1 MSSTHTL
8 SVTLSPGGQNF
19 LTSGEDTLLQAALN
33 AGFVLPYGCRNGACG
48 SCKGK
53 VLEGL
58 VDHGAS
64 QATALSMADRADN
77 YALFCCA
84 KPLTDVVLAC
94 REVASVTDMPVKT
107 LPCRVEKMDRLA
119 SDVMILTLKLPV
131 HEQLQFLPGQYIEF
145 LLKDGKTRAFSIANA
160 PMNDRLDSLKTE
172 PVSAVQASA
181 GPTNLLLE
189 LHIRHVAGGEFTSHV
204 FQHMKIKDILRLRG
218 PLGTFFLRETPG
230 ENPAKPIIFIAGGTG
245 FAPIKSI
252 IEQTLNRD
260 KQHDQLR
267 PMTLYWGA
275 RNRAGLYLH
284 ELAQRWAAAHEHIR
298 YVPVLSEPAA
308 MDHWTG
314 RTGLVHQAVLEDM
327 PTLSPFQV
335 YACGAPAMV
344 EAAQRDFIAHG
355 LPAEAFFAD
364 AFTFANRPN

>member
-1 MSSTHTL
+1 MSSTPSL

-64 QATALSMADRADN
+64 QSTALSMADRANN

-119 SDVMILTLKLPV
+119 DDVIILTLKLPV

-160 PMNDRLDSLKTE
+160 PVNTRQDSLKTQ
-172 PVSAVQASA
+172 PVTASTT
-181 GPTNLLLE
+181 PTNLLLE

-204 FQHMKIKDILRLRG
+204 FQHMKVKDILRLRG
-218 PLGTFFLRETPG
+218 PLGTFHLRE
-230 ENPAKPIIFIAGGTG
+230 NSAKPIIFIAGGTG

-252 IEQTLNRD
+252 IEHAL
-260 KQHDQLR
+260 QHDIKNGQPR
-267 PMTLYWGA
+267 PLTLYWGA

-284 ELAQRWAAAHEHIR
+284 ELAERWAAEHEHIR
-298 YVPVLSEPAA
+298 YVPVLSEP
-308 MDHWTG
+308 MLEDQWTG
-314 RTGLVHQAVLEDM
+314 RTGLVHQAVLEDQSS
-327 PTLSPFQV
+327 LGAFQV

-344 EAAQRDFIAHG
+344 EAAQRDFIAQG
-355 LPAEAFFAD
+355 LSVEDFFAD
-364 AFTFANRPN
+364 AFTFANASS